1 MPAEVAGPASEGN
14 GQGNGNGH
22 RHAST
27 DAVAGAV
34 ADTEASEHTTAAAA
48 VAVASAE
55 RAQLAGVSP
64 DDSLV
69 SVQLLAVPVELYA
82 RARDHDDDLLREFKL
97 MTHGGEVGAG
107 SVPSRLVGLFGEI
120 GEQFSRF
127 SDAGYAQL
135 DAAVDAGE
143 VTADVVFHV
152 PAAAGAGAGRL
163 AALLEEADAYC
174 RSGALLTMASPPE
187 IAAFRRWMLGEF
199 QRQTAGGEPVS
210 WPAAT
215 RSTPEGG

>member
-1 MPAEVAGPASEGN
+1 MPAEMTGPAHGN

-22 RHAST
+22 RQASA

-97 MTHGGEVGAG
+97 ITHGGEVGAG
-107 SVPSRLVGLFGEI
+107 SVPSRLVELVGEL

-163 AALLEEADAYC
+163 EALLEEADDYC
-174 RSGALLTMASPPE
+174 RSGALLTMASPPQ
-187 IAAFRRWMLGEF
+187 IAAFRRWLLGEF
-199 QRQTAGGEPVS
+199 QRQTAGGEPLS
-210 WPAAT
+210 WPAAM
-215 RSTPEGG
+215 RSTAEGD